1 MNWEEKRINGITT
14 QEVHNICLTEKWR
27 IAKRDDKQ
35 SDPQT
40 RHKLKPLIILIMLL
54 KSAECNS
61 AEKNG

>member
-1 MNWEEKRINGITT
+1 IFFIILKFYIK
-14 QEVHNICLTEKWR
+14 L
-27 IAKRDDKQ
+27 RDDKQ